1 MDDTLRLLGEV
12 AIEDFHRRWH
22 SFPYGLRIREPHSP
36 NTSQISLLITPWY
49 KETLRRMITNWIGIR
64 MSPPLLLPVAPMA
77 SLKPKNEEAEWANIV
92 KDKGYHD
99 QQVVTKYIG
108 I

>member
-1 MDDTLRLLGEV
+1 
-12 AIEDFHRRWH
+12 
-22 SFPYGLRIREPHSP
+22 
-36 NTSQISLLITPWY
+36 
-49 KETLRRMITNWIGIR
+49 
-64 MSPPLLLPVAPMA
+64 MSHPLVLPIDPMA
-77 SLKPKNEEAEWANIV
+77 DLKPEKEEAEWANIV